1 MNAKYKK
8 IIFLLLLLAGCATTS
23 LLSSDKEE
31 LAPAA
36 SFSRAGVQSAGDKRS
51 GKAQG
56 KTIRVQVSGAVL
68 EPGIYDLPAD
78 SRAEAAIAAAGG
90 LTENADTER
99 VNMVRK
105 LRDGMLLKVPAL
117 KAGGGKKP
125 TQRVAGAAG
134 AFGKKSAAGS
144 AADAY
149 GKNTSGNAANAYG
162 KRGASKVSAQGSV
175 GRVRINS
182 ASASEL
188 QSLPGVGPALAQRII
203 AERSRGR
210 FASAEDLLRV
220 SGIGK
225 AKLEK
230 MRAYVEVD

>member
-8 IIFLLLLLAGCATTS
+8 IIFLLLLLAGCAGTS

-31 LAPAA
+31 PAPAA

-78 SRAEAAIAAAGG
+78 SRAETAIAAAGG
-90 LTENADTER
+90 LTEDADTER

-117 KAGGGKKP
+117 KASGGKKAA
-125 TQRVAGAAG
+125 QRAAG
-134 AFGKKSAAGS
+134 ASGN

-149 GKNTSGNAANAYG
+149 GKNAAD
-162 KRGASKVSAQGSV
+162 KRGGSKVSAQGSA

>member
-8 IIFLLLLLAGCATTS
+8 IIFLLLLLAGCAATS

-36 SFSRAGVQSAGDKRS
+36 SFSSAGVQSTGGQRS

-90 LTENADTER
+90 LTEAADTER

-105 LRDGMLLKVPAL
+105 LRDGMLLQVPAL
-117 KAGGGKKP
+117 KAGGGKKAA
-125 TQRVAGAAG
+125 QRVAGG
-134 AFGKKSAAGS
+134 ASGN

-149 GKNTSGNAANAYG
+149 GKNAAA
-162 KRGASKVSAQGSV
+162 KHGASKVSAQGSA
-175 GRVRINS
+175 GRVHINS

-203 AERSRGR
+203 AERSRER

>member
-8 IIFLLLLLAGCATTS
+8 IIFLLLLLVGCAATS

-36 SFSRAGVQSAGDKRS
+36 SFSSAGVQSAGDKRS
-51 GKAQG
+51 GKVQG

-90 LTENADTER
+90 LTEAADTER

-105 LRDGMLLKVPAL
+105 LRDGMLLQVPVL
-117 KAGGGKKP
+117 KAGGGKKAA
-125 TQRVAGAAG
+125 QRVAGAG
-134 AFGKKSAAGS
+134 AS
-144 AADAY
+144 D
-149 GKNTSGNAANAYG
+149 NAANAHG
-162 KRGASKVSAQGSV
+162 KNAADKRGGSKISAQGSA

-182 ASASEL
+182 ASVSEL

-203 AERSRGR
+203 AERSRGH

>member
-8 IIFLLLLLAGCATTS
+8 IIFLLLLLAGCAGTS

-36 SFSRAGVQSAGDKRS
+36 SFSSAGVQSADGQRS
-51 GKAQG
+51 GKTQG

-90 LTENADTER
+90 LTEAADTER

-105 LRDGMLLKVPAL
+105 LRDGILLQVPAL
-117 KAGGGKKP
+117 KAGGGKKAA
-125 TQRVAGAAG
+125 QRVEGGAS
-134 AFGKKSAAGS
+134 GKKAVVGNT
-144 AADAY
+144 ADAY
-149 GKNTSGNAANAYG
+149 GKNAAD
-162 KRGASKVSAQGSV
+162 KRGASKVSAQGSA

>member
-8 IIFLLLLLAGCATTS
+8 IIFLLLLLAGCAGTS

-36 SFSRAGVQSAGDKRS
+36 SFSSAGVQGAGGQRS
-51 GKAQG
+51 GKVQG

-68 EPGIYDLPAD
+68 EPGIYELPAD

-90 LTENADTER
+90 LTEAADTER

-105 LRDGMLLKVPAL
+105 LRDGMLLQVPAL
-117 KAGGGKKP
+117 KAGGGKK
-125 TQRVAGAAG
+125 TAQRVAGAS
-134 AFGKKSAAGS
+134 GKSVASGS
-144 AADAY
+144 
-149 GKNTSGNAANAYG
+149 AANAYG
-162 KRGASKVSAQGSV
+162 KNAAAKRSASMVSAQGSA

>member
-8 IIFLLLLLAGCATTS
+8 IIFLLLLLVGCAATS
-23 LLSSDKEE
+23 LLSSEKEE

-36 SFSRAGVQSAGDKRS
+36 SFSSAGVQSAGGQRS
-51 GKAQG
+51 GKTQG

-78 SRAEAAIAAAGG
+78 SRAETAIAAAGG
-90 LTENADTER
+90 LTEDADTER

-117 KAGGGKKP
+117 KASGGKKAA
-125 TQRVAGAAG
+125 QRAAG
-134 AFGKKSAAGS
+134 ASGN

-149 GKNTSGNAANAYG
+149 GKNAAD
-162 KRGASKVSAQGSV
+162 KRGGSKVSAQGSA

-182 ASASEL
+182 ASVSEL

>member
-8 IIFLLLLLAGCATTS
+8 IIFLLLLLAGCAGTS

-36 SFSRAGVQSAGDKRS
+36 SFSSAGVQSADGQRS
-51 GKAQG
+51 GKTQG

-90 LTENADTER
+90 LTEAADTER

-105 LRDGMLLKVPAL
+105 LRDGMLLQVPAL
-117 KAGGGKKP
+117 KAGGGKKAAK
-125 TQRVAGAAG
+125 RAAGAAG
-134 AFGKKSAAGS
+134 ASGKKAAAGS
-144 AADAY
+144 ISNPS
-149 GKNTSGNAANAYG
+149 GKNTAD
-162 KRGASKVSAQGSV
+162 KRDGSA

-182 ASASEL
+182 ASVSEL

>member
-8 IIFLLLLLAGCATTS
+8 IIFLLLLLAGCAATS

-36 SFSRAGVQSAGDKRS
+36 SFSRAGVQSAGGQRS

-90 LTENADTER
+90 LTEAADTER

-117 KAGGGKKP
+117 KAGSKKAA
-125 TQRVAGAAG
+125 QRVAGAG
-134 AFGKKSAAGS
+134 A
-144 AADAY
+144 
-149 GKNTSGNAANAYG
+149 SGNAANAHG
-162 KRGASKVSAQGSV
+162 KNAADKRGGSKISAQGSA

-182 ASASEL
+182 ASSSEL

>member
-1 MNAKYKK
+1 MNEKYKK
-8 IIFLLLLLAGCATTS
+8 IIFLLLLLAGCAATS

-36 SFSRAGVQSAGDKRS
+36 SFSRAGMQSAGGQRF

-90 LTENADTER
+90 LTEAADAER

-105 LRDGMLLKVPAL
+105 LRDGMLLQVPAL
-117 KAGGGKKP
+117 KAGGGKKAA
-125 TQRVAGAAG
+125 QRVAGAG
-134 AFGKKSAAGS
+134 AS
-144 AADAY
+144 D
-149 GKNTSGNAANAYG
+149 NAANAHG
-162 KRGASKVSAQGSV
+162 KNAADKRGGSKISAQGSA

>member
-8 IIFLLLLLAGCATTS
+8 IIFLLLLLAGCAATS

-36 SFSRAGVQSAGDKRS
+36 SFSSAGVQGAGGQRS
-51 GKAQG
+51 GKTQG

-90 LTENADTER
+90 LTEAADTER

-105 LRDGMLLKVPAL
+105 LRDGMLLQVPAL
-117 KAGGGKKP
+117 KAGGGKKAAK
-125 TQRVAGAAG
+125 RAAG
-134 AFGKKSAAGS
+134 A
-144 AADAY
+144 
-149 GKNTSGNAANAYG
+149 SGNAANAYG
-162 KRGASKVSAQGSV
+162 KNAAAKHGASKVSAQGSA

>member
-8 IIFLLLLLAGCATTS
+8 IIFLLLLLAGCAATS
-23 LLSSDKEE
+23 LLNSDKEE

-36 SFSRAGVQSAGDKRS
+36 SFSSAGVQGAGGQRS
-51 GKAQG
+51 GKTQG

-90 LTENADTER
+90 LTEAADTER

-105 LRDGMLLKVPAL
+105 LRDGMLLQVPEL
-117 KAGGGKKP
+117 KAGGGKKAA
-125 TQRVAGAAG
+125 QRDAGTSG
-134 AFGKKSAAGS
+134 KSAASGS
-144 AADAY
+144 
-149 GKNTSGNAANAYG
+149 AANAYG
-162 KRGASKVSAQGSV
+162 KNAADKHGASKVSAQGSA

>member
-8 IIFLLLLLAGCATTS
+8 IIFLLLLLAGCTATS
-23 LLSSDKEE
+23 LLGSDKEE

-36 SFSRAGVQSAGDKRS
+36 SFSSAGVQGAGGQRS
-51 GKAQG
+51 GKTQG

-90 LTENADTER
+90 LTEAADTER

-117 KAGGGKKP
+117 KAGGGKKAA
-125 TQRVAGAAG
+125 QRVAGG
-134 AFGKKSAAGS
+134 ASGN

-149 GKNTSGNAANAYG
+149 GKNAAA
-162 KRGASKVSAQGSV
+162 KRGASKSDAQGSA

-182 ASASEL
+182 ASASEM

-210 FASAEDLLRV
+210 FASADDLLRV

>member
-8 IIFLLLLLAGCATTS
+8 IIFLLLLLAGCAATS
-23 LLSSDKEE
+23 LLSSEKEE
-31 LAPAA
+31 LTPAA
-36 SFSRAGVQSAGDKRS
+36 SFSSAGMQGAGGQRS
-51 GKAQG
+51 GKTQG

-90 LTENADTER
+90 LTEAADTER

-105 LRDGMLLKVPAL
+105 LRDGILLQVPAL
-117 KAGGGKKP
+117 KAGGGKKA
-125 TQRVAGAAG
+125 TQRVAGVS
-134 AFGKKSAAGS
+134 GKKAVA
-144 AADAY
+144 
-149 GKNTSGNAANAYG
+149 GNAANAYG
-162 KRGASKVSAQGSV
+162 KNAAANRGASKVSAQGSA

>member
-8 IIFLLLLLAGCATTS
+8 IIFLLLLLAGCAGTS

-31 LAPAA
+31 LTPAA
-36 SFSRAGVQSAGDKRS
+36 SFSRAGGQSAGGQRF

-90 LTENADTER
+90 LTEAADTER

-105 LRDGMLLKVPAL
+105 LRDGMLLQVPAL
-117 KAGGGKKP
+117 KAGGGKKA
-125 TQRVAGAAG
+125 TQRVAGGVG
-134 AFGKKSAAGS
+134 AF
-144 AADAY
+144 
-149 GKNTSGNAANAYG
+149 GNAANAYG
-162 KRGASKVSAQGSV
+162 KNATDKRGGSKSDAQGSA

>member
-8 IIFLLLLLAGCATTS
+8 IIFLMLLLAGCAGTS

-36 SFSRAGVQSAGDKRS
+36 SFSSAGVQSAGGQRSDKT
-51 GKAQG
+51 QG

-90 LTENADTER
+90 LTEAADTER

-105 LRDGMLLKVPAL
+105 LRDGILLQVPAL
-117 KAGGGKKP
+117 KAGGGKKAA
-125 TQRVAGAAG
+125 QRVEGGASGKKAAAG
-134 AFGKKSAAGS
+134 NVSNASGKN
-144 AADAY
+144 AAD
-149 GKNTSGNAANAYG
+149 
-162 KRGASKVSAQGSV
+162 KRGASKVSAQGSA

-182 ASASEL
+182 ASVSEL

-203 AERSRGR
+203 AERSRER

>member
-8 IIFLLLLLAGCATTS
+8 IIFLMLLLAGCAATS

-36 SFSRAGVQSAGDKRS
+36 SFSSAGMQGAGGQRS
-51 GKAQG
+51 GKTQG

-90 LTENADTER
+90 LTEAADTER

-105 LRDGMLLKVPAL
+105 LRDGMLLQVPAL
-117 KAGGGKKP
+117 KAGGGKK
-125 TQRVAGAAG
+125 TAQRVAGA
-134 AFGKKSAAGS
+134 
-144 AADAY
+144 
-149 GKNTSGNAANAYG
+149 SGNAANAYG
-162 KRGASKVSAQGSV
+162 KNAADKRGASKVSAQGSA

>member
-8 IIFLLLLLAGCATTS
+8 IIFLLLLLAGCAGTS

-31 LAPAA
+31 PAPAA

-68 EPGIYDLPAD
+68 EPGVYDLPAD

-90 LTENADTER
+90 LTEAADTER

-117 KAGGGKKP
+117 KAGGKKAA
-125 TQRVAGAAG
+125 QLAAGGAGAAG
-134 AFGKKSAAGS
+134 S
-144 AADAY
+144 
-149 GKNTSGNAANAYG
+149 AANAYG
-162 KRGASKVSAQGSV
+162 KNAADKRGGSKISAQGSA

>member
-8 IIFLLLLLAGCATTS
+8 IIFLLLLLAGCAATS

-31 LAPAA
+31 LAPAV
-36 SFSRAGVQSAGDKRS
+36 SFSSAGMQGAGGQRY

-90 LTENADTER
+90 LTEAADTER

-105 LRDGMLLKVPAL
+105 LRDGMLLQVPVL
-117 KAGGGKKP
+117 KAGGGKKAA
-125 TQRVAGAAG
+125 QRVAGA
-134 AFGKKSAAGS
+134 
-144 AADAY
+144 
-149 GKNTSGNAANAYG
+149 SGNAANAYG
-162 KRGASKVSAQGSV
+162 KNAAAKRGASKVSAQGSA

-182 ASASEL
+182 ASVSEL

>member
-8 IIFLLLLLAGCATTS
+8 IIFLLLLLAGCAATS

-31 LAPAA
+31 PAPAA
-36 SFSRAGVQSAGDKRS
+36 SFSRAGVQSADGQRS
-51 GKAQG
+51 GKTQG

-90 LTENADTER
+90 LTENAAAER

-105 LRDGMLLKVPAL
+105 LRDGMLLKVPAQ
-117 KAGGGKKP
+117 KDA
-125 TQRVAGAAG
+125 QRAAGAAG
-134 AFGKKSAAGS
+134 A
-144 AADAY
+144 
-149 GKNTSGNAANAYG
+149 SGNAANAHG
-162 KRGASKVSAQGSV
+162 KNAADKRGASKVSAQGSA

-230 MRAYVEVD
+230 MCAYVEVD

>member
-8 IIFLLLLLAGCATTS
+8 IIFLLLLLAGCAATS

-31 LAPAA
+31 PAPAA

-56 KTIRVQVSGAVL
+56 ETIRVQVSGAVL
-68 EPGIYDLPAD
+68 EPGIYNLPAD

-90 LTENADTER
+90 LTEAADTER

-105 LRDGMLLKVPAL
+105 LRDGMLLQVPAL
-117 KAGGGKKP
+117 KAGGEKKAA
-125 TQRVAGAAG
+125 QRVAGASG
-134 AFGKKSAAGS
+134 N

-149 GKNTSGNAANAYG
+149 GKNAAD
-162 KRGASKVSAQGSV
+162 KRGGSKVSAQGSA

>member
-8 IIFLLLLLAGCATTS
+8 IIFLLLLLAGCAATS

-31 LAPAA
+31 PAPAA

-90 LTENADTER
+90 LTEAADAER

-105 LRDGMLLKVPAL
+105 LRDGMLLQVPVL
-117 KAGGGKKP
+117 KAGGGKKAA
-125 TQRVAGAAG
+125 QRVAGAG
-134 AFGKKSAAGS
+134 AS
-144 AADAY
+144 D
-149 GKNTSGNAANAYG
+149 NAANAHG
-162 KRGASKVSAQGSV
+162 KNAADKRGGSKISAQGSA

-182 ASASEL
+182 ASVSEL
-188 QSLPGVGPALAQRII
+188 QSLPGVGPALAQQII

>member
-8 IIFLLLLLAGCATTS
+8 IIFLLLLLAGCAGTS

-36 SFSRAGVQSAGDKRS
+36 SFSSAGVQSAGGQRS

-90 LTENADTER
+90 LTENAAAER

-105 LRDGMLLKVPAL
+105 LRDGMLLQVPAL
-117 KAGGGKKP
+117 KAGGGKKAA
-125 TQRVAGAAG
+125 QRVAGAAG
-134 AFGKKSAAGS
+134 ASGKKAAAGS
-144 AADAY
+144 AAKAY
-149 GKNTSGNAANAYG
+149 GKNATD
-162 KRGASKVSAQGSV
+162 KRDGSA

-188 QSLPGVGPALAQRII
+188 QRLPGVGPTLAQRIV

>member
-8 IIFLLLLLAGCATTS
+8 IIFLLLLLAGCAGTS

-31 LAPAA
+31 PAPAA

-90 LTENADTER
+90 LTEAADTER

-105 LRDGMLLKVPAL
+105 LRDGMLLQVPAL
-117 KAGGGKKP
+117 KAGGGKKAA
-125 TQRVAGAAG
+125 QRAAGTAGAS
-134 AFGKKSAAGS
+134 GKKAAAGS
-144 AADAY
+144 ISNPS
-149 GKNTSGNAANAYG
+149 GKNTTD
-162 KRGASKVSAQGSV
+162 KRDGSA

-182 ASASEL
+182 ASVSEL

-203 AERSRGR
+203 AERSRRR

>member
-8 IIFLLLLLAGCATTS
+8 IIFLLLLLAGCTATS
-23 LLSSDKEE
+23 LLSSEKE
-31 LAPAA
+31 AGG
-36 SFSRAGVQSAGDKRS
+36 SFSSAGVQSAGGQRS
-51 GKAQG
+51 GKTQG

-90 LTENADTER
+90 LTEAADTER

-105 LRDGMLLKVPAL
+105 LRDGMLLQVPAL
-117 KAGGGKKP
+117 KAGGGKKAAK
-125 TQRVAGAAG
+125 RVA
-134 AFGKKSAAGS
+134 
-144 AADAY
+144 DA
-149 GKNTSGNAANAYG
+149 SGNAANAYG
-162 KRGASKVSAQGSV
+162 KNAAAKRGSSKSDAQGSA

>member
-8 IIFLLLLLAGCATTS
+8 IIFLLLLLAGCAATS

-31 LAPAA
+31 PAPAA
-36 SFSRAGVQSAGDKRS
+36 SFSRAGVQSADGQRS
-51 GKAQG
+51 GKTQG

-90 LTENADTER
+90 LTEAADTER

-117 KAGGGKKP
+117 KAGGGKKAA
-125 TQRVAGAAG
+125 QRAAG
-134 AFGKKSAAGS
+134 AGASGKKAASGN

-149 GKNTSGNAANAYG
+149 GNNTSGSAANASG
-162 KRGASKVSAQGSV
+162 KRGGSKVSAQGST

-182 ASASEL
+182 ASVSEL

>member
-8 IIFLLLLLAGCATTS
+8 IIFLLLLIAGCAGTS

-36 SFSRAGVQSAGDKRS
+36 SFSSAGMQGAGGQRS
-51 GKAQG
+51 GKTQG

-78 SRAEAAIAAAGG
+78 SRAETAIAAAGG
-90 LTENADTER
+90 LTEAADTER

-117 KAGGGKKP
+117 KAGGGKKAAK
-125 TQRVAGAAG
+125 RVAGA
-134 AFGKKSAAGS
+134 
-144 AADAY
+144 
-149 GKNTSGNAANAYG
+149 SGNAANAYG
-162 KRGASKVSAQGSV
+162 KNAADKHGASKVSAQGSA

>member
-8 IIFLLLLLAGCATTS
+8 IIFLLLLLAGCAATS
-23 LLSSDKEE
+23 LLGSDKEE
-31 LAPAA
+31 LAPEA
-36 SFSRAGVQSAGDKRS
+36 SFSSAGVQGAGGQRS

-90 LTENADTER
+90 LTEAADAER

-105 LRDGMLLKVPAL
+105 LRDGMLLQVPAL
-117 KAGGGKKP
+117 KAGGGKKAA
-125 TQRVAGAAG
+125 QRVAGGVG
-134 AFGKKSAAGS
+134 AF
-144 AADAY
+144 
-149 GKNTSGNAANAYG
+149 GNAANAYG
-162 KRGASKVSAQGSV
+162 KNATDKRGGSKSDAQGSA

-230 MRAYVEVD
+230 MRAHVEVD

>member
-8 IIFLLLLLAGCATTS
+8 IIFLLLLLAGCAATS

-36 SFSRAGVQSAGDKRS
+36 SFSSAGVQGAGGQRS

-90 LTENADTER
+90 LTEAADTER

-117 KAGGGKKP
+117 KAGGGKK
-125 TQRVAGAAG
+125 TAQRVAGAG
-134 AFGKKSAAGS
+134 ASGN

-149 GKNTSGNAANAYG
+149 GKNAAD
-162 KRGASKVSAQGSV
+162 KRGASKSDAQGSA

-182 ASASEL
+182 ASVSEL

>member
-8 IIFLLLLLAGCATTS
+8 IIFLLLLLAGCAATS
-23 LLSSDKEE
+23 LLGSEKEE

-36 SFSRAGVQSAGDKRS
+36 SFSSAGVQSAGGQRY

-90 LTENADTER
+90 LTEAADTER

-117 KAGGGKKP
+117 KAGSGKK
-125 TQRVAGAAG
+125 AAKLAAG
-134 AFGKKSAAGS
+134 ASGKKAVAGN

-149 GKNTSGNAANAYG
+149 GKNAAA
-162 KRGASKVSAQGSV
+162 KRGASKVSAQGSA

>member
-8 IIFLLLLLAGCATTS
+8 IIFLLLLLAGCAATS

-36 SFSRAGVQSAGDKRS
+36 SFSSAGVQGAGGQRS
-51 GKAQG
+51 GKTQG

-90 LTENADTER
+90 LTEAADTER

-105 LRDGMLLKVPAL
+105 LRDGMLLQVPAL
-117 KAGGGKKP
+117 KAGGGKKAAK
-125 TQRVAGAAG
+125 RLAGA
-134 AFGKKSAAGS
+134 
-144 AADAY
+144 
-149 GKNTSGNAANAYG
+149 SGNAANAYG
-162 KRGASKVSAQGSV
+162 KNAAAKHGASKVSAQGSA

>member
-8 IIFLLLLLAGCATTS
+8 IIFLLLLLAGCAATS

-36 SFSRAGVQSAGDKRS
+36 SFSSAGVQGAGGQRS
-51 GKAQG
+51 G

-90 LTENADTER
+90 LTEAADTER

-105 LRDGMLLKVPAL
+105 LRDGMLLQVPVL
-117 KAGGGKKP
+117 KAGGGKKAA
-125 TQRVAGAAG
+125 QRVAGA
-134 AFGKKSAAGS
+134 
-144 AADAY
+144 
-149 GKNTSGNAANAYG
+149 SGNAANAYG
-162 KRGASKVSAQGSV
+162 KNAAAKRGASKVSAQGSA

-210 FASAEDLLRV
+210 FASAADLLRV

>member
-8 IIFLLLLLAGCATTS
+8 IIFLLLLLAGCAATS

-31 LAPAA
+31 PAPAA

-56 KTIRVQVSGAVL
+56 
-68 EPGIYDLPAD
+68 
-78 SRAEAAIAAAGG
+78 
-90 LTENADTER
+90 
-99 VNMVRK
+99 
-105 LRDGMLLKVPAL
+105 
-117 KAGGGKKP
+117 
-125 TQRVAGAAG
+125 
-134 AFGKKSAAGS
+134 SA
-144 AADAY
+144 
-149 GKNTSGNAANAYG
+149 
-162 KRGASKVSAQGSV
+162 

-210 FASAEDLLRV
+210 FASTEDLLRV

>member
-8 IIFLLLLLAGCATTS
+8 IIFLLLLLAGCAATS

-31 LAPAA
+31 LTPAA
-36 SFSRAGVQSAGDKRS
+36 SFSSAGMQGAGGQRS
-51 GKAQG
+51 GKTQG

-90 LTENADTER
+90 LTEAADTER

-134 AFGKKSAAGS
+134 ASGKKAVVG
-144 AADAY
+144 
-149 GKNTSGNAANAYG
+149 NTANAYG
-162 KRGASKVSAQGSV
+162 KNAADKRGGSKVSAQGSA

-203 AERSRGR
+203 AERSRER

>member
-8 IIFLLLLLAGCATTS
+8 IIFLLLLLAGCTATS

-36 SFSRAGVQSAGDKRS
+36 SFSSAGVQSAGGQRS
-51 GKAQG
+51 GKTQG

-90 LTENADTER
+90 LTEAADTER

-105 LRDGMLLKVPAL
+105 LRDGMLLQIPAL
-117 KAGGGKKP
+117 KAGGGKKA
-125 TQRVAGAAG
+125 TQRDAGA
-134 AFGKKSAAGS
+134 
-144 AADAY
+144 
-149 GKNTSGNAANAYG
+149 SGNAANAYG
-162 KRGASKVSAQGSV
+162 KNAAAKRGGSNVSAQGSA

-182 ASASEL
+182 ASVSEL

>member
-8 IIFLLLLLAGCATTS
+8 IIFLLLLLAGCAGTS

-36 SFSRAGVQSAGDKRS
+36 SFSSAGVQSAGDKRS
-51 GKAQG
+51 GKTQG

-90 LTENADTER
+90 LTEAADTER

-105 LRDGMLLKVPAL
+105 LRDGMLLQVPAL
-117 KAGGGKKP
+117 KAGGGKKAAK
-125 TQRVAGAAG
+125 RVAG
-134 AFGKKSAAGS
+134 SSGS

-162 KRGASKVSAQGSV
+162 KRGASKASAQGSA

>member
-8 IIFLLLLLAGCATTS
+8 IIFLLLLLAGCAGTS

-36 SFSRAGVQSAGDKRS
+36 SFSSAGVQSAGGQRF
-51 GKAQG
+51 GKTQG

-78 SRAEAAIAAAGG
+78 SRAETAIAAAGG
-90 LTENADTER
+90 LTEAADTER

-117 KAGGGKKP
+117 KASGGKKAA
-125 TQRVAGAAG
+125 QRAAG
-134 AFGKKSAAGS
+134 ASGN

-149 GKNTSGNAANAYG
+149 GKNAAD
-162 KRGASKVSAQGSV
+162 KRGGSKVSAQGSA

-182 ASASEL
+182 ASSSEL

>member
-8 IIFLLLLLAGCATTS
+8 IIFLLLLLAGCAATS

-36 SFSRAGVQSAGDKRS
+36 SFSSAGMQSAGGQRS
-51 GKAQG
+51 GKTQG

-90 LTENADTER
+90 LTEAADTER

-117 KAGGGKKP
+117 KAGGGKKA
-125 TQRVAGAAG
+125 TQRVAGA
-134 AFGKKSAAGS
+134 
-144 AADAY
+144 
-149 GKNTSGNAANAYG
+149 SGNAANAYG
-162 KRGASKVSAQGSV
+162 KNAADKHGASKVFAQGSA